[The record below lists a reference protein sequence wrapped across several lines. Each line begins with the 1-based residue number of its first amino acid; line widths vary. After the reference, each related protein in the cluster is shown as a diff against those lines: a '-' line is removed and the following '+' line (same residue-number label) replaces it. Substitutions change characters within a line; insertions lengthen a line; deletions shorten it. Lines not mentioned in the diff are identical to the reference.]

1 MSEQSIP
8 ELFWNRVAKH
18 PDRTMQRSK
27 KYGQWM
33 EASWKQVGE
42 EVRGIA
48 LGLVDLG
55 HQPGDAVGLLSQSRA
70 EWVRCDLGILS
81 VGGVTIPVYPSLLPE
96 QTQYVV
102 DDSEARF
109 LIVEDKSQLQ
119 KAIKIKPQLPNLKA
133 LIVIDPSGCKLSD
146 TIVSLEQLVARGKQR
161 EKSELDTRLAAIRR
175 DQIAT
180 IVYTSGTT
188 GNPKGVVQT
197 HGNHLSATEAAA
209 SVGLGSED
217 DVDLLFLPLAHSFAR
232 LEEYTQ
238 LRVGTTTAF
247 AEKIETVVE
256 NLAEVRPT
264 IVFSVPRIYEKIYT
278 KVLAGAQQG
287 PPLKQKIFAW
297 SVGVGGQ
304 VSKLK
309 QARKPVPPMLA
320 LQYKVAHK
328 LVFSKLHEKL
338 GGRLKYFISGGAPLG
353 REIAEFFHAA
363 GLLILEGYGLTETCP
378 VLTVNRPEHYKFGS
392 VGPALPG
399 VELKIAPDGEILGR
413 GPNIALGYFKREQD
427 TKDAFLPDGWFATG
441 DIGEIDGDGFLRI
454 TDRKKDLIVTSAG
467 KNIAPQNIEN
477 LLKNDPLVSQAMAFG
492 DKRKYI
498 TALVTLD
505 PEQAPGW
512 AKANGLADASPEAL
526 AQHPK
531 VLAKIQGVVDDVNKK
546 LASFEQIK
554 YFRIVPQDFSIESGD
569 LTPTLKVKR
578 KVVTAKYQELLDSMY
593 TSPAE

>member
-42 EVRGIA
+42 EVRGIG

-81 VGGVTIPVYPSLLPE
+81 AGGVTIPVYPSLLPE

-102 DDSEARF
+102 DDSESKF

-119 KAIKIKPQLPNLKA
+119 KAIKIKPQLPNLKV
-133 LIVIDPSGCKLSD
+133 LVVIDPSGCKLSD
-146 TIVSLEQLVARGKQR
+146 TIVSLEQLVARGKKR
-161 EKSELDTRLAAIRR
+161 EKAELEARMAGIRR

-278 KVLAGAQQG
+278 KVQAGAQQG

-309 QARKPVPPMLA
+309 QARKPIPPMLA

-338 GGRLKYFISGGAPLG
+338 GGRLKYFISGGAPLA

-413 GPNIALGYFKREQD
+413 GPNVALGYFKREQD

-505 PEQAPGW
+505 PEQAPVW
-512 AKANGLADASPEAL
+512 AKANGIEAASPEAL
-526 AQHPK
+526 ASDPK
-531 VLAKIQGVVDDVNKK
+531 VVARIQGVVDDVNKK

-578 KVVTAKYQELLDSMY
+578 KVVTAKYQDLLDSMY
-593 TSPAE
+593 TSQAE

>member
-55 HQPGDAVGLLSQSRA
+55 HQPGEAVGLLSQSRA

-81 VGGVTIPVYPSLLPE
+81 AGGVTIPVYPSLLPE

-102 DDSEARF
+102 DDSESKF
-109 LIVEDKSQLQ
+109 LMVEDKAQLQ
-119 KAIKIKPQLPNLKA
+119 KAIKIKPQLPHLKA

-161 EKSELDTRLAAIRR
+161 EKAELDARLEAIRR
-175 DQIAT
+175 DQVAT

-197 HGNHLSATEAAA
+197 HGNHLAATEAAA

-247 AEKIETVVE
+247 AEKIDTVVE

-264 IVFSVPRIYEKIYT
+264 IVFSVPRIYEKIYA
-278 KVLAGAQQG
+278 KVQAGAQQG

-297 SVGVGGQ
+297 SVNVGGQ

-309 QARKPVPPMLA
+309 QARKPVPPLLA
-320 LQYKVAHK
+320 LQHKVAHK

-338 GGRLKYFISGGAPLG
+338 GGRLKYFISGGAPLA

-427 TKDAFLPDGWFATG
+427 TREAFLPDGWFATG

-505 PEQAPGW
+505 PEQAPVW
-512 AKANGLADASPEAL
+512 AKANGIADTSGEAL
-526 AQHPK
+526 AKDPK
-531 VLAKIQGVVDDVNKK
+531 VLARIQSVVDDVNKK

-554 YFRIVPQDFSIESGD
+554 YFRIVPQDFSVESGD

-578 KVVTAKYQELLDSMY
+578 KVVTAKYQELLDAMY
-593 TSPAE
+593 ENPAE